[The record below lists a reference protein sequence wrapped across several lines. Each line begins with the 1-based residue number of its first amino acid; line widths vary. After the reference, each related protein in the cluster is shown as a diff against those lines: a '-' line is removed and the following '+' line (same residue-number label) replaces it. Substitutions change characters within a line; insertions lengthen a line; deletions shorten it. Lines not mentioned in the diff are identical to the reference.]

1 MRILLLFTISIYMLF
16 SANVSEKIKDQKD
29 SISSAK
35 KLENQINKKLEEL
48 AKDIIAGN
56 KAVENTAKQIEE
68 LSEQVEA
75 LEDSARNANIE
86 LDKLT
91 SQNGELIKSQKD
103 MELRMIKIISED
115 FAYDL
120 VAPNDYSESQDS
132 IIATEIL
139 SNLNRVMSSEFEK
152 LAKDYEET
160 TNLIKSQSKKI
171 ESIKFDLKEFRQK
184 QTALKSLQSK
194 QKRNLEILNQD
205 KNIYSKKL
213 ADIKKQQD
221 EMRKTLENLQILA
234 AKPQVPAKK
243 QTLTKEQNRA
253 KTDDVRMIGSSYQ
266 AGNVKR
272 YSGSKTIAPL
282 DKFSVKQKFGD
293 YVDPVYNIKIFN
305 ESVVLRSATTDA
317 MVKNVLAGTIVFAKE
332 TPVLDKVVIVE
343 NGNGIHTIYAHLDK
357 IAPTIKVGQKV
368 KKGYVIGRVKQDLT
382 FEVTQKNYHINP
394 LELIAMN

>member
-1 MRILLLFTISIYMLF
+1 MAFLNYEGLKRYDKKTKEYIEDIIKKTNNIDADKLAAKGDRLAFKMALRKYADGSKASLRKAVQQLLSEGGDAAVTNAVNGIRTTLNAPANFVRGITKDLIEESGIPVLMQKVGNFAQGKIDKALAKMAEKSLQH
-16 SANVSEKIKDQKD
+16 SANVTDMAAAMATGQVWFKVP
-29 SISSAK
+29 SA
-35 KLENQINKKLEEL
+35 
-48 AKDIIAGN
+48 
-56 KAVENTAKQIEE
+56 
-68 LSEQVEA
+68 
-75 LEDSARNANIE
+75 
-86 LDKLT
+86 
-91 SQNGELIKSQKD
+91 
-103 MELRMIKIISED
+103 
-115 FAYDL
+115 
-120 VAPNDYSESQDS
+120 
-132 IIATEIL
+132 
-139 SNLNRVMSSEFEK
+139 
-152 LAKDYEET
+152 
-160 TNLIKSQSKKI
+160 
-171 ESIKFDLKEFRQK
+171 IKFNLKEFRQK
-184 QTALKSLQSK
+184 QTALKSLQNK

-243 QTLTKEQNRA
+243 QTPTKEQNRA
-253 KTDDVRMIGSSYQ
+253 KTDKVRMIGSSYQ

-272 YSGSKTIAPL
+272 YSGAKTIAPL

-317 MVKNVLAGTIVFAKE
+317 RVKNVLAGTIVFAKE

>member
-1 MRILLLFTISIYMLF
+1 MMKFLLFITLIFCTLF
-16 SANVSEKIKDQKD
+16 ASNVSEKIKDQKN
-29 SISSAK
+29 SINSAK

-56 KAVENTAKQIEE
+56 KDVQNTAKQISE
-68 LSEQVEA
+68 LSKQVEA
-75 LEDSARNANIE
+75 LEDSAHSANVE

-120 VAPNDYSESQDS
+120 IAPNDYSESQDS

-139 SNLNRVMSSEFEK
+139 LNLNSVMNSEFKK
-152 LAKDYEET
+152 LAQDYEKT

-171 ESIKFDLKEFRQK
+171 ESIKFDLREFRQK
-184 QTALKSLQSK
+184 QASLKALQTK
-194 QKRNLEILNQD
+194 QKKNLEILNQD
-205 KNIYSKKL
+205 KAIYSKKL
-213 ADIKKQQD
+213 NDIKKQQN
-221 EMRKTLENLQILA
+221 EMRKTLESLQILA
-234 AKPQVPAKK
+234 AKPKEEP
-243 QTLTKEQNRA
+243 KEQTQTKNTV
-253 KTDDVRMIGSSYQ
+253 KSDDVRMIGSSYQ

-272 YSGSKTIAPL
+272 YKGAKTIAPL

-305 ESVVLRSATTDA
+305 ESVVLRSDTTDA
-317 MVKNVLAGTIVFAKE
+317 RVKNVLAGTIVFAKQ
-332 TPVLDKVVIVE
+332 TPILDKVVIVE
-343 NGNGIHTIYAHLDK
+343 NSNGIHTIYAHLDK
-357 IAPTIKVGQKV
+357 IAPTIKVGQKI

-394 LELIAMN
+394 LELIAMK

>member
-1 MRILLLFTISIYMLF
+1 MRFLLLIALF
-16 SANVSEKIKDQKD
+16 FNAIFASNVSQKIKDQKD

-48 AKDIIAGN
+48 AIDIIAGN
-56 KAVENTAKQIEE
+56 KAVENTAKQISE
-68 LSEQVEA
+68 LSQQVKA
-75 LEDSARNANIE
+75 LEDSAHSANIE

-103 MELRMIKIISED
+103 MELRMVKIISED

-120 VAPNDYSESQDS
+120 VVPNDYSESQDS

-139 SNLNRVMSSEFEK
+139 LNLNSVMSSEFKK
-152 LAKDYEET
+152 LAQDYEET

-171 ESIKFDLKEFRQK
+171 ESIKFDLREFRQK
-184 QTALKSLQSK
+184 QASLKSLQNK
-194 QKRNLEILNQD
+194 QKRELEILNQD

-213 ADIKKQQD
+213 NDIKKQQD

-234 AKPQVPAKK
+234 AKPKEEPKK
-243 QTLTKEQNRA
+243 QAKEQTTA
-253 KTDDVRMIGSSYQ
+253 KSDDVRMIGSSYQ

-272 YSGSKTIAPL
+272 YNGAKTIAPL

-293 YVDPVYNIKIFN
+293 YIDPVYNIKIFN

-317 MVKNVLAGTIVFAKE
+317 RVKNVLAGTIVFAKQ

>member
-1 MRILLLFTISIYMLF
+1 MIRFLFISLIFSSLF
-16 SANVSEKIKDQKD
+16 SANVSDKIKDQKN
-29 SISSAK
+29 SIDSAK
-35 KLENQINKKLEEL
+35 KLESQINKKLEEL
-48 AKDIIAGN
+48 ANDIIAGN
-56 KAVENTAKQIEE
+56 KAVQNTAKQIEE
-68 LSEQVEA
+68 LAKQVEE
-75 LEDSARNANIE
+75 LEDSAHSANLE

-91 SQNGELIKSQKD
+91 SQNGELIRSQKD
-103 MELRMIKIISED
+103 MELRLVKIISED

-139 SNLNRVMSSEFEK
+139 KNLNSVMNSEFKK
-152 LAKDYEET
+152 LAQDYEET

-171 ESIKFDLKEFRQK
+171 ESIKFNLKEFRQK
-184 QTALKSLQSK
+184 QKALKSLQTK
-194 QKRNLEILNQD
+194 QKKNLEILNQD

-221 EMRKTLENLQILA
+221 EMRKTLESLQILA
-234 AKPQVPAKK
+234 IKPKK
-243 QTLTKEQNRA
+243 QPKQQTQTTA
-253 KTDDVRMIGSSYQ
+253 KNDDVRVIGTSYQ

-317 MVKNVLAGTIVFAKE
+317 RVKNVLAGTIVFAKE

>member
-1 MRILLLFTISIYMLF
+1 MMKFLLFITLIFCTLF
-16 SANVSEKIKDQKD
+16 ASNVSEKIKDQKN
-29 SISSAK
+29 SINSAK

-56 KAVENTAKQIEE
+56 KDVQNTAKQISE
-68 LSEQVEA
+68 LSKQVEA
-75 LEDSARNANIE
+75 LEDSAHSANVE

-120 VAPNDYSESQDS
+120 VVPNDYSESQDS

-139 SNLNRVMSSEFEK
+139 LNLNSVMNSEFKK
-152 LAKDYEET
+152 LAQDYEKT

-171 ESIKFDLKEFRQK
+171 ESIKFDLREFRQK
-184 QTALKSLQSK
+184 QASLKALQTK
-194 QKRNLEILNQD
+194 QKKNLEILNQD
-205 KNIYSKKL
+205 KAIYSKKL
-213 ADIKKQQD
+213 NDIKKQQN
-221 EMRKTLENLQILA
+221 EMRKTLESLQILA
-234 AKPQVPAKK
+234 AKPKEEP
-243 QTLTKEQNRA
+243 KEQTQTKNTV
-253 KTDDVRMIGSSYQ
+253 KSDDVRMIGSSYQ

-272 YSGSKTIAPL
+272 YKGAKTIAPL

-305 ESVVLRSATTDA
+305 ESVVLRSDTTDA
-317 MVKNVLAGTIVFAKE
+317 RVKNVLAGTIVFAKQ
-332 TPVLDKVVIVE
+332 TPILDKVVIVE
-343 NGNGIHTIYAHLDK
+343 NSNGIHTIYAHLDK
-357 IAPTIKVGQKV
+357 IAPTIKVGQKI

-394 LELIAMN
+394 LELIAMK

>member
-1 MRILLLFTISIYMLF
+1 MMKFLLFITLIFCTLF
-16 SANVSEKIKDQKD
+16 ASNVSEKIKDQKD
-29 SISSAK
+29 SINSAK

-56 KAVENTAKQIEE
+56 KDVQNTAKQISE
-68 LSEQVEA
+68 LSKQVEA
-75 LEDSARNANIE
+75 LEDSAHSANVE

-139 SNLNRVMSSEFEK
+139 LNLNSVMNSEFKK
-152 LAKDYEET
+152 LAQDYEKT

-171 ESIKFDLKEFRQK
+171 ESIKFDLREFRQK
-184 QTALKSLQSK
+184 QASLKALQTK
-194 QKRNLEILNQD
+194 QKKNLEILNQD
-205 KNIYSKKL
+205 KAIYSKKL
-213 ADIKKQQD
+213 NDIKKQQN
-221 EMRKTLENLQILA
+221 EMRKTLESLQILA
-234 AKPQVPAKK
+234 AKPKEEPKK
-243 QTLTKEQNRA
+243 QTQTKNTV
-253 KTDDVRMIGSSYQ
+253 KSDDVRMIGSSYQ

-272 YSGSKTIAPL
+272 YKGAKTIAPL

-305 ESVVLRSATTDA
+305 ESVVLRSDTTNA
-317 MVKNVLAGTIVFAKE
+317 RVKNVLAGTIVFAKQ
-332 TPVLDKVVIVE
+332 TPILDKVVIVE
-343 NGNGIHTIYAHLDK
+343 NSNGIHTIYAHLDK
-357 IAPTIKVGQKV
+357 IAPTIKVGQKI

-394 LELIAMN
+394 LELIAMK

>member
-1 MRILLLFTISIYMLF
+1 MMKFLLFITLIFCTLF
-16 SANVSEKIKDQKD
+16 ASNVSEKIKDQKD
-29 SISSAK
+29 SINSAK

-56 KAVENTAKQIEE
+56 KDVQNTAKQISE
-68 LSEQVEA
+68 LSKQVEA
-75 LEDSARNANIE
+75 LEDSAHSANVE

-120 VAPNDYSESQDS
+120 IAPNDYSESQDS

-139 SNLNRVMSSEFEK
+139 LNLNSVMNSEFKK
-152 LAKDYEET
+152 LAQDYEKT

-171 ESIKFDLKEFRQK
+171 ESIKFDLREFRQK
-184 QTALKSLQSK
+184 QASLKALQTK
-194 QKRNLEILNQD
+194 QKKNLEILNQD
-205 KNIYSKKL
+205 KAIYSKKL
-213 ADIKKQQD
+213 NDIKKQQN
-221 EMRKTLENLQILA
+221 EMRKTLESLQILA
-234 AKPQVPAKK
+234 AKPKEEP
-243 QTLTKEQNRA
+243 KEQTQTKNTV
-253 KTDDVRMIGSSYQ
+253 KSDDVRMIGSSYQ

-272 YSGSKTIAPL
+272 YKGAKTIAPL

-305 ESVVLRSATTDA
+305 ESVVLRSDTTDA
-317 MVKNVLAGTIVFAKE
+317 RVKNVLAGTIVFAKQ
-332 TPVLDKVVIVE
+332 TPILDKVVIVE
-343 NGNGIHTIYAHLDK
+343 NSNGIHTIYAHLDK
-357 IAPTIKVGQKV
+357 IAPTIKVGQKI

-394 LELIAMN
+394 LELIAMK